1 MSDVYLK
8 LVSTLPGRTAAR
20 TLGLPAPVP
29 LQRLQRSN
37 QPFVEGNVVLA
48 AAPGARATDALTRIL
63 AASPARL
70 FFATGADSLADLT
83 SISDKARP
91 LDMGSGPTTPF
102 RALVFDAT
110 GIRSPEQL
118 RALYDLFHP
127 GIRQL
132 EPHGRVL
139 LLGLDPVHCRKP
151 AQASAQQALEG
162 FCRSLARETGRKAV
176 TANLIRLRPGAAAW
190 LESAVRFLLSSRSAY
205 VSGQVITVGKGVDLP
220 RVNPVTPLTGKVA
233 LVTGASRGIGEAIA
247 RVLARDGATVIG
259 VDIPASRAALDRVT
273 RAIDGHSLVCDIT
286 SPEAPATLAGYA
298 QQHFGALDLVIHNAG
313 ITRDRT
319 LGKMPEP
326 FWDAVIDVNLAAQQR
341 IDAELLEQELI
352 RSHGRIV
359 CLSSISGIAGN
370 FGQSNYATAKAG
382 VIGYV
387 QALARHLPDGITINA
402 VAPGFIETAM
412 TEAMPLALREAGRRM
427 NSLCQGGQ
435 PVDVAEAV
443 AWFCNPASGGV
454 NGNVLRV
461 CGQSLIGK

>member
-1 MSDVYLK
+1 MSDIYLK

-20 TLGLPAPVP
+20 TLGLPAPAP
-29 LQRLQRSN
+29 LQRLQRIN
-37 QPFVEGNVVLA
+37 QPFLEGNVLLA
-48 AAPGARATDALTRIL
+48 GAPGARLADILVRIL

-70 FFATGADSLADLT
+70 FHAAGPDSLANPGST
-83 SISDKARP
+83 CDKSRP
-91 LDMGSGPTTPF
+91 LDIGTGLTTPF
-102 RALVFDAT
+102 RAQIFDAT

-118 RALYDLFHP
+118 RALYDFFHP
-127 GIRQL
+127 AIRRL

-139 LLGLDPVHCRKP
+139 LLGLDPAHCRKP

-162 FCRSLARETGRKAV
+162 FCRSLARETGRQGA

-190 LESAVRFLLSSRSAY
+190 LESSVRFLLSPRSAY
-205 VSGQVITVGKGVDLP
+205 VDAQVITVSKGADIP
-220 RVNPVTPLTGKVA
+220 DISMVTPLTGKVA

-259 VDIPASRAALDRVT
+259 VDMPACRKALDRVT
-273 RAIDGHSLVCDIT
+273 RAIDGHSLVCDIS
-286 SPEAPATLAGYA
+286 SPQAPAILAAYA
-298 QQHFGALDLVIHNAG
+298 QQQSGGLDLVVHNAG

-319 LGKMPEP
+319 LEKMPEH
-326 FWDAVIDVNLAAQQR
+326 FWDTVIDVNLTAQQR
-341 IDAELLEQELI
+341 INKELLEQNLV

-370 FGQSNYATAKAG
+370 FGQTNYACAKAG

-387 QALARHLPDGITINA
+387 QALARRLQDGITINA

-412 TEAMPLALREAGRRM
+412 TEAMPLALREAGRRL

-435 PVDVAEAV
+435 PVDVAETV
-443 AWFCNPASGGV
+443 AWLCSPASGGV
-454 NGNVLRV
+454 NGNVVRV